1 VSAAV
6 AVLAG
11 THLVRQSLS
20 QCLSPLGFRVRE
32 FSDPA
37 ELVSQLNK
45 ISPDMIVIDADGL
58 ERAWRALAAGLQA
71 GEKAIT
77 IVLLGSRFSL
87 DDAHEAL
94 AAGVAGMILKPYEKE
109 NTRRL
114 LELWLRRRGLRARR
128 ASPRFQPPQE
138 LETSLRYRESSGW
151 VSAEVRNLSEA
162 GLAVAGFPQA
172 ERPSSE
178 IPLATLKLGE
188 AESTVTLQRV
198 HGGAEITGFRLVLI
212 QDGRAGIVRL
222 LEQLFARVFGTMG
235 KKGKW

>member
-1 VSAAV
+1 MSAAV

-20 QCLSPLGFRVRE
+20 QCLSPLGFRVSE

-37 ELVSQLNK
+37 ELVSRLNK

-58 ERAWRALAAGLQA
+58 ERAWRALAAGLRA
-71 GEKAIT
+71 GEKAIA

-94 AAGVAGMILKPYEKE
+94 AAGIAGMILKPYEKE

-114 LELWLRRRGLRARR
+114 VELWLQSRGLRARR
-128 ASPRFQPPQE
+128 AAPRFQPPQDQE
-138 LETSLRYRESSGW
+138 SWLRYRESSEW
-151 VSAEVRNLSEA
+151 VNVEVRDLSEE
-162 GLAVAGFPQA
+162 GLGVTGFPEVRRA
-172 ERPSSE
+172 VSI

-198 HGGAEITGFRLVLI
+198 HQRAEAAGFRLVLI
-212 QDGRAGIVRL
+212 QAGKAGVVRL
-222 LEQLFARVFGTMG
+222 LAQLFARVFGTMG